1 MGQREMQLHV
11 FAKLGEN
18 CLELHLASEAFW
30 RGGLDIVL
38 DFGVGESIDISMS
51 LELYGQP
58 APQSALGVLDAAR
71 LP

>member
-38 DFGVGESIDISMS
+38 DFGVGELIDISMS
-51 LELYGQP
+51 LEL
-58 APQSALGVLDAAR
+58 
-71 LP
+71 